1 MDLNCFVKWPCY
13 IWLQPQRTMFCKCL
27 EVLPAIKQFPQALD
41 HQTAICEDSFLCL
54 DFLFSPFHSSVTE
67 ENFERKTF
75 SLEKRYLIIP
85 FYQLYFHYYYSD
97 HQKSQPITTLSRMCL
112 PVLPLPHILP
122 TQHHSRDQVWIEKMW
137 RLIGSFPVQPVELQ
151 STLPYREPGE
161 INHKSQRF
169 SIVFLQYLF

>member
-1 MDLNCFVKWPCY
+1 MKKQEDKKVINPLCEKRPKKFGIAQDIQPKMDLNCFVKWPCY

-85 FYQLYFHYYYSD
+85 FY
-97 HQKSQPITTLSRMCL
+97 
-112 PVLPLPHILP
+112 
-122 TQHHSRDQVWIEKMW
+122 
-137 RLIGSFPVQPVELQ
+137 
-151 STLPYREPGE
+151 
-161 INHKSQRF
+161 
-169 SIVFLQYLF
+169 